1 MITYDIVKSFW
12 RRVFCMILQ
21 LGEPG
26 LEIDKR
32 QMGRRD
38 PFLDDCLVDER
49 DHRVPCDWSWM
60 HNVKCSWRFG

>member
-1 MITYDIVKSFW
+1 
-12 RRVFCMILQ
+12 MILQ

>member
-1 MITYDIVKSFW
+1 
-12 RRVFCMILQ
+12 MILQ

-26 LEIDKR
+26 LEIEKR

-38 PFLDDCLVDER
+38 TVLDDCLVNGG
-49 DHRVPCDWSWM
+49 DHGVPCDGSWV